1 MLRPSHYDR
10 KTGLWVW
17 TPIYDDNED
26 DEQGKSHEN
35 EEVEEN
41 VFEMDIGSQIRFKV
55 KAINFTQV
63 TNTAKGVQATT
74 ISTTSQ
80 SQLHPH
86 ASSFPLTDSVSSG
99 ICGKSISGE
108 STDISG
114 NDCRSCINVPVS
126 KQSLSVDLS
135 DSNKVPAS
143 MHITASICEDGLGL
157 ISWWSNEEDELE
169 FEYTHQ

>member
-1 MLRPSHYDR
+1 M
-10 KTGLWVW
+10 G
-17 TPIYDDNED
+17 
-26 DEQGKSHEN
+26 GG
-35 EEVEEN
+35 EEEE

-86 ASSFPLTDSVSSG
+86 ASSFPLTDSVSSS
-99 ICGKSISGE
+99 ICVKSISGE

-114 NDCRSCINVPVS
+114 NDSRSCINVPVS
-126 KQSLSVDLS
+126 KQSLSVDL
-135 DSNKVPAS
+135 
-143 MHITASICEDGLGL
+143 
-157 ISWWSNEEDELE
+157 
-169 FEYTHQ
+169 